1 MFVFGVPAQAID
13 AIQALNRW
21 AGARQRSQIANTDMM
36 IRLVH
41 ELESAN
47 LIKLIESRAKKELV
61 PETV

>member
-1 MFVFGVPAQAID
+1 
-13 AIQALNRW
+13 
-21 AGARQRSQIANTDMM
+21 MM